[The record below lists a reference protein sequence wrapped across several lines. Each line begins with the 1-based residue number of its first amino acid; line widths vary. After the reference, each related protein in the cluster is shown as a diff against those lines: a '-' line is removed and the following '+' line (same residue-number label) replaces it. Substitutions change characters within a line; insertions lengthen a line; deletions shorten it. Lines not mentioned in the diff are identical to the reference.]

1 MTVPVLMT
9 AAALASSPPPLP
21 GFLEALSSPLQHF
34 GVWAI
39 ALLIMV
45 EDFGIPVPGETILIA
60 GAVYAGA
67 GRLNIVAVGIAGF
80 IAAIIGDNIG
90 FAIGHFGGRAL
101 ALRWGKYVF
110 LTEERLNKAEAFFD
124 RRGAIVITFAR
135 FVEGLRQ
142 ANGIIAGITGMHWL
156 RFLIFNA
163 IGAALWV
170 GTWVSLGYL
179 AGDHITTIYH
189 YITLYSYYVLVA
201 LVVLVVGYIAWRLR
215 RRRRRRT
222 PPAATRADEPDE
234 TRRTEQAAE
243 TAPDEDEPRRPCRT
257 RSSRGDRAGRATQA
271 AEITPDETKP
281 GEHGGK
287 EQSRGDR
294 GGRARHGPAHP
305 GSSGA
310 GHVVALQPGQFPRGR
325 VHDPETTLGQRRIRG
340 YRGRRAERRAHRGE
354 RIGKVLPVQAQG
366 GRTAF
371 RHQIGKQ
378 EPERVSQVRSGGK
391 TSGAAVPGQTGLSLD
406 GPPEARRERA
416 DGLGAAQR
424 GRADHPRGR
433 REAGQQAS
441 QGLRVGRALRIERP
455 RLVVAVPVRLTPRR
469 GVPDQDQRYRLARHE
484 GRNHR
489 LVVRIGQLLAG
500 LGQRH
505 PGHRVD
511 LVAGRGLVTG
521 AERRPVADPLGMAPA
536 DVLHGRQPGAEHRPH
551 AGLLPDLTDRGEQDV
566 LTRLALALG
575 QRPVVVLGPVH
586 EQDLGTSGPGVLGI
600 LGRVRRGPPDRRAS
614 REGGISHLPDGPAVP

>member
-9 AAALASSPPPLP
+9 AAALASNPPPLP

-67 GRLNIVAVGIAGF
+67 GRLNVVAVGVAAF

-189 YITLYSYYVLVA
+189 YITLYSYYVLIA

-215 RRRRRRT
+215 RRRRRSASA
-222 PPAATRADEPDE
+222 AATRADETDE
-234 TRRTEQAAE
+234 TRSTGEVAEITTGEDEAAKTAPGEHETAE
-243 TAPDEDEPRRPCRT
+243 TATVEDE
-257 RSSRGDRAGRATQA
+257 A
-271 AEITPDETKP
+271 AEIPPDE
-281 GEHGGK
+281 
-287 EQSRGDR
+287 
-294 GGRARHGPAHP
+294 
-305 GSSGA
+305 
-310 GHVVALQPGQFPRGR
+310 
-325 VHDPETTLGQRRIRG
+325 
-340 YRGRRAERRAHRGE
+340 
-354 RIGKVLPVQAQG
+354 
-366 GRTAF
+366 
-371 RHQIGKQ
+371 
-378 EPERVSQVRSGGK
+378 
-391 TSGAAVPGQTGLSLD
+391 
-406 GPPEARRERA
+406 
-416 DGLGAAQR
+416 LGAA
-424 GRADHPRGR
+424 
-433 REAGQQAS
+433 E
-441 QGLRVGRALRIERP
+441 I
-455 RLVVAVPVRLTPRR
+455 
-469 GVPDQDQRYRLARHE
+469 
-484 GRNHR
+484 
-489 LVVRIGQLLAG
+489 
-500 LGQRH
+500 
-505 PGHRVD
+505 
-511 LVAGRGLVTG
+511 
-521 AERRPVADPLGMAPA
+521 
-536 DVLHGRQPGAEHRPH
+536 
-551 AGLLPDLTDRGEQDV
+551 
-566 LTRLALALG
+566 
-575 QRPVVVLGPVH
+575 
-586 EQDLGTSGPGVLGI
+586 
-600 LGRVRRGPPDRRAS
+600 PPDELGAA
-614 REGGISHLPDGPAVP
+614 EIPPDELGAAEIAPDEHAVGQHARDRQAPDTS